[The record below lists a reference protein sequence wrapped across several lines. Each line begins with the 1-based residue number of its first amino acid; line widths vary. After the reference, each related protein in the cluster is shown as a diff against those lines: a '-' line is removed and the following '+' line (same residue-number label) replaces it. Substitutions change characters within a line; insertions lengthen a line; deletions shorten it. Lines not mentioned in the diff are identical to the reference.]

1 LWNRFGDL
9 TLVNARAGKVCDNQL
24 AGDFPCGPR
33 PKVQARGVSA
43 ARAKLEE
50 TKMKLIS
57 IAAIGVVT
65 MFGAGMALAGE
76 AATLTQKLAEASGD
90 GSYRV
95 AQSCPYT
102 GTVPCP
108 AGPYG
113 PGGCYKP
120 GYAECKGGLI
130 CTGGMKVCV
139 PSNGGPAY
147 CYAPRNGNCR

>member
-1 LWNRFGDL
+1 
-9 TLVNARAGKVCDNQL
+9 
-24 AGDFPCGPR
+24 
-33 PKVQARGVSA
+33 
-43 ARAKLEE
+43 
-50 TKMKLIS
+50 MKLFS
-57 IAAIGVVT
+57 ATTIGLV
-65 MFGAGMALAGE
+65 MIFGAGSALAD
-76 AATLTQKLAEASGD
+76 AATPLTEKLRSFAAD
-90 GSYRV
+90 GSYEL
-95 AQSCPYT
+95 AQSCPYS

-108 AGPYG
+108 PGPYG

>member
-1 LWNRFGDL
+1 
-9 TLVNARAGKVCDNQL
+9 
-24 AGDFPCGPR
+24 
-33 PKVQARGVSA
+33 
-43 ARAKLEE
+43 
-50 TKMKLIS
+50 MKLFT
-57 IAAIGVVT
+57 ATTLGVVM
-65 MFGAGMALAGE
+65 MFGAGAALAGGE
-76 AATLTQKLAEASGD
+76 MSLTEKLATAAGD

-108 AGPYG
+108 PGPHG

-120 GYAECKGGLI
+120 GYADCKGGLI

-147 CYAPRNGNCR
+147 CYAPQNGNCR